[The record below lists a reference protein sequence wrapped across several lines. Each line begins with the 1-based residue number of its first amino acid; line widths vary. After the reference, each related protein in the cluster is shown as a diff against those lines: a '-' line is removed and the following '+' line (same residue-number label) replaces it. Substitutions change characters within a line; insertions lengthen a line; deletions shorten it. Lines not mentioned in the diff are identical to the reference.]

1 MEIILLERIESL
13 GQMGD
18 VVSVKPGFARNYLLP
33 RGKALRATEENRRTF
48 EQQRT
53 QLEANNLEGRKEAEA
68 VAKKVEGLSIVLV
81 RQAGEAGQ
89 LYGSANARDIADAVC
104 EAGCIV
110 TRQQVRLQRPIK
122 LIGIHPVRIDLHP
135 EVSVDIITNVAR
147 TQEEAEIQSRTGKAL
162 IHADEEETARA
173 APAVAKTGTEESKE
187 AEDAAPT
194 EAEEE
199 TSTGDME
206 SKKAEERP
214 NSPRPPPTPLP

>member
-1 MEIILLERIESL
+1 MEIILLERIENL
-13 GQMGD
+13 GLMGD

-33 RGKALRATEENRRTF
+33 QGKALRATDENRRTF
-48 EQQRT
+48 DQQRA
-53 QLEANNLEGRKEAEA
+53 QLEASNLEGRTEAEA
-68 VAKKVEGLSIVLV
+68 VAKKIEGLSIILV

-89 LYGSANARDIADAVC
+89 LYGSANARDIADAVS
-104 EAGCIV
+104 EAGFIV
-110 TRQQVRLQRPIK
+110 TRQQIRLLRPIK
-122 LIGIHPVRIDLHP
+122 SIGIHPVHVDLHP
-135 EVSVDIITNVAR
+135 EVSVNVITNVAR
-147 TQEEAEIQSRTGKAL
+147 THEEAEIQAQTGKAL

-173 APAVAKTGTEESKE
+173 APAVAKTETEESKE

>member
-1 MEIILLERIESL
+1 LERIENL

-53 QLEANNLEGRKEAEA
+53 QLEADNLEGRKEAEA
-68 VAKKVEGLSIVLV
+68 VAKKIEGLSIVLV

-147 TQEEAEIQSRTGKAL
+147 TQEEAEIQARTGKAL
-162 IHADEEETARA
+162 IHADEEESTRA
-173 APAVAKTGTEESKE
+173 APAKTDVKETEETEETKK
-187 AEDAAPT
+187 AEDGAPT
-194 EAEEE
+194 ETEEE
-199 TSTGDME
+199 SGTGDE
-206 SKKAEERP
+206 EAGEKEKKTE
-214 NSPRPPPTPLP
+214 